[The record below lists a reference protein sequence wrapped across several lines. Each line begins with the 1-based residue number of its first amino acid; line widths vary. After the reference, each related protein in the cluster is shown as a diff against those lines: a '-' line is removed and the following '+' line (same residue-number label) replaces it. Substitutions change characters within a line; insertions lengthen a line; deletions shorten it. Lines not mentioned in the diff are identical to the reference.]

1 MPARILQLCPH
12 DEMPFGAL
20 CARFARAAEMS
31 GAQVTTVFL
40 GAADGEPLAGA
51 EYLDAP
57 DMSDTAELTRRLQP
71 WADTDWDLILC
82 HRYRSYLTALKARLR
97 GRRKV
102 ALAHEY
108 GILQRWQRRLLRKL
122 RGSDFEF
129 AGVAPGLVEEL
140 ARVTGHRLLLA
151 NALGGPEEIQPLAR
165 EAARVELGLA
175 DDDLIIGVVG
185 RLHYKKRP
193 LLALQAFEQ
202 FSRSHPDS
210 RLVFLG
216 DGEQRAEL
224 VESANPRVLV
234 PGVVPDA
241 ARLYRAFDV
250 LLHTAN
256 AEPFGMV
263 ILEAMNA
270 GVPVVCARGHG
281 PQYILGELGVYADED
296 TAAALAD
303 ALTRSLQVDRQ
314 KFAASSRARIAQE
327 FSIQALSNRLA
338 ELL

>member
-20 CARFARAAEMS
+20 CDRFVRAAELS

-40 GAADGEPLAGA
+40 GAADAEPLAGA

-57 DMSDTAELTRRLQP
+57 GLSDTAELTRRLQP
-71 WADTDWDLILC
+71 WVNTEWDLILC
-82 HRYRSYLTALKARLR
+82 HRYRSYLTALQARLR
-97 GRRKV
+97 ARRKV

-108 GILQRWQRRLLRKL
+108 GMLQRWQRRLLRKI
-122 RGSDFEF
+122 RGSEFEF
-129 AGVAPGLVEEL
+129 AGVAPGVVEEL
-140 ARVTGHRLLLA
+140 AGVTGHRLLLA
-151 NALGGPEEIQPLAR
+151 NALGGPEEIQPLDR

-175 DDDLIIGVVG
+175 EEDLVIGVVG

-202 FSRSHPDS
+202 FAGSRPDS

-216 DGEQRAEL
+216 DGEQRTEL
-224 VESANPRVLV
+224 VESENPRVLL
-234 PGVVPDA
+234 PGVVRDA

-250 LLHTAN
+250 LLHTAS

-263 ILEAMNA
+263 ILEAMSA
-270 GVPVVCARGHG
+270 GVPVVCAHGHG
-281 PQYILGELGVYADED
+281 PQYILGDQGVYPDED
-296 TAAALAD
+296 TAAGFAD
-303 ALTRSLQVDRQ
+303 ALNRALLVDRE

-327 FSIQALSNRLA
+327 FSIQAMSHRLT

>member
-1 MPARILQLCPH
+1 
-12 DEMPFGAL
+12 
-20 CARFARAAEMS
+20 MS
-31 GAQVTTVFL
+31 GAQVTTVFI
-40 GAADGEPLAGA
+40 GAADGGPLGAA
-51 EYLDAP
+51 EYLNAP
-57 DMSDTAELTRRLQP
+57 DMADTADLARRLQP
-71 WADTDWDLILC
+71 WADTGWDLILC
-82 HRYRSYLTALKARLR
+82 HRYRAYLAALTGRLK
-97 GRRKV
+97 GRRKI

-108 GILQRWQRRLLRKL
+108 GMLQRWQRRLLRKL

-129 AGVAPGLVEEL
+129 AGVAPDVAEEL
-140 ARVTGHRLLLA
+140 AGVTGRRLLLA
-151 NALGGPEEIQPLAR
+151 NALGEAEETQPLSR
-165 EAARVELGLA
+165 EAARAEMGLSA
-175 DDDLIIGVVG
+175 DDLIIGVVG

-193 LLALQAFEQ
+193 LLALQAFEK
-202 FSRSHPDS
+202 FARSHPDS

-224 VESANPRVLV
+224 VESENPRVLL

-250 LLHTAN
+250 LLHTAG

-270 GVPVVCARGHG
+270 GVPVVCAYGHG
-281 PQYILGELGVYADED
+281 PQYILGDQGVYAHED
-296 TAAALAD
+296 TPARFAD
-303 ALTRSLQVDRQ
+303 ALTRALQVDRQ

-327 FSIQALSNRLA
+327 FSIQAMSNRLA